1 MTETEKEPNGDD
13 ARQIG
18 QKMLRTLSETI
29 RKSADGAD
37 DASTVRAKRPT
48 SEDLA
53 LTDETGDADRDV
65 YHRLRSLLNGDDPET
80 PAHDR

>member
-1 MTETEKEPNGDD
+1 MTETEKEPTGDN

-18 QKMLRTLSETI
+18 REMLRTLSETI
-29 RKSADGAD
+29 RKNADGAD
-37 DASTVRAKRPT
+37 DASADRAKRPT

-65 YHRLRSLLNGDDPET
+65 YHRLRRLLNGDDQEP
-80 PAHDR
+80 PAGDR